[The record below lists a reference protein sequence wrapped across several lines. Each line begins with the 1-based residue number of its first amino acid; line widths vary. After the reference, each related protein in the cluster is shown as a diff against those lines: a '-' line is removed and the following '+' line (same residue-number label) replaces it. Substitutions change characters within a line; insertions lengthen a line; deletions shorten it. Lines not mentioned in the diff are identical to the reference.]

1 MTTKGGYVK
10 LNDEG
15 WVKAKEMAPYI
26 LESLHRAGM
35 KKDRSSSSSKKSRI
49 KEVADIP
56 SHIGGDKEWN
66 SL

>member
-1 MTTKGGYVK
+1 LTTKGGYVK
-10 LNDEG
+10 FNCWG
-15 WVKAKEMAPYI
+15 WYKEMVPYI

-35 KKDRSSSSSKKSRI
+35 KKNRSSSSKKSHV
-49 KEVADIP
+49 KEVAKIS